1 MKFMKHLHIK
11 CNVSYLAVVWVN
23 CLLFCSQS
31 PRGVWQLTS
40 LLSHGE
46 SSGDN
51 VFHSIHRWN
60 SAHFLL
66 IAIMFLFR
74 TINCQSG
81 IIRYLR
87 ENLQHSRRDSGL
99 GIGLGELLSLL
110 VLQQKRKSEQPLAHT
125 SQTGLCYVSR
135 SVMSDSLPPDPID
148 CSPPGSSVHGI
159 SQASILEWVAIS
171 FSKGISLDQRLS
183 LSPAWAGGFF
193 LPLSR
198 QGSPLHTVEIGKT
211 GEKSSPSSLRF
222 PVSL

>member
-11 CNVSYLAVVWVN
+11 CNVSYVAVVWVN

-87 ENLQHSRRDSGL
+87 ENYIYMKKRVTGTRRVKYNSGNTGDFKKEVL
-99 GIGLGELLSLL
+99 IVHLVGFER
-110 VLQQKRKSEQPLAHT
+110 VLQL
-125 SQTGLCYVSR
+125 
-135 SVMSDSLPPDPID
+135 
-148 CSPPGSSVHGI
+148 
-159 SQASILEWVAIS
+159 
-171 FSKGISLDQRLS
+171 
-183 LSPAWAGGFF
+183 
-193 LPLSR
+193 
-198 QGSPLHTVEIGKT
+198 
-211 GEKSSPSSLRF
+211 
-222 PVSL
+222 